1 MTTANKITLAR
12 LALIPIFMAVLLLAE
27 TPFAWAVA
35 LALYLIAAATDGL
48 DGFIARKYN
57 QITTMGKFLDPLA
70 DKILVLAALCAF
82 LQMGLTSAWVVF
94 IIVTRELVITSFR
107 IVSINKGV
115 VIAADRAGKLKTLSQ
130 NVAVVVVMLEY
141 ILTQRAFVGG
151 ILLWISVALTVYS
164 GVSYI
169 VKNFHVLDFK
179 GE

>member
-141 ILTQRAFVGG
+141 ILTQRVFVGG

>member
-141 ILTQRAFVGG
+141 ILAQRVFVGG